1 LLAALLLIPIVL
13 GARFISVSL
22 PISLLRLRRAFSPG
36 VIKILTWG
44 GLRGGVSVALALS
57 LPMGEPRDIILA
69 ITYVIVVFSIV
80 VQGLTIG
87 KLVRRTTAS
96 DERRG

>member
-1 LLAALLLIPIVL
+1 
-13 GARFISVSL
+13 
-22 PISLLRLRRAFSPG
+22 
-36 VIKILTWG
+36 
-44 GLRGGVSVALALS
+44 
-57 LPMGEPRDIILA
+57 MGEPRDIILA